1 MADQKIN
8 IPITVKGA
16 KKAKDQLGG
25 VSGSI
30 RKLGSAIVGASAAY
44 FGTRGLISAISTSTE
59 LAGIQEQAE
68 KRLEVALGRTSTAL
82 LNQAS
87 ALQKVTTFG
96 DESII
101 GVQASIAAFV
111 DSEEAIKKATAAT
124 LDIAVAMGMD
134 LQAAGD
140 LVAKTLGSSTNA
152 MSRYGIEVTGAV
164 GSTERLESLTN
175 NVAKLFGG
183 QASAQA
189 ETYAGSV
196 QQLKNEL
203 GDMAEGIGRL
213 LIPAFEKLAPHIKGM
228 IKFYSDLFNIQQKS
242 NNTSANTSDELKKL
256 TEIIDIQRA
265 SLKGLTSENLFN
277 QRETKNVQLLLKRAT
292 LAGRDAVEQLRHEKT
307 ELGELI
313 VEKFNL
319 KIALEEELKIREAL
333 NRSHE
338 NTLKLRR
345 ADIDMS
351 IEYVDV
357 VDPAT
362 KGNRLFAASY
372 GDIADASTSAL
383 KQTSDLLAVTA
394 GSSKSQQIQAMKLAQ
409 FAAIADTASGVMKAF
424 KQGGTLGFITGAG
437 IAATGAA
444 QVATIQQAI
453 ANAQAAETGFDGIV
467 NKPTLFMTG
476 ENNKAER
483 VSVTPL
489 QGPNINGPQGGGMT
503 LNITAPLIDEH
514 ILDTILPA
522 IENAQKQNLA

>member
-1 MADQKIN
+1 MADQKVN
-8 IPITVKGA
+8 IKVSTTGA
-16 KKAKDQLGG
+16 KKSKDQLSG

-30 RKLGSAIVGASAAY
+30 RKLGSAIVATSAAY

-68 KRLEVALGRTSTAL
+68 KQLATALGRTSTAL

-87 ALQKVTTFG
+87 ALQKVTIFG
-96 DESII
+96 DEATI
-101 GVQASIAAFV
+101 QQQAFLASIGFT
-111 DSEEAIKKATAAT
+111 EEKIKTIIPVAMDLATATGMT
-124 LDIAVAMGMD
+124 LESAVRNT
-134 LQAAGD
+134 
-140 LVAKTLGSSTNA
+140 AKTFSGLAGELGELVPQLRGLTA
-152 MSRYGIEVTGAV
+152 EQMKAGEAV
-164 GSTERLESLTN
+164 K
-175 NVAKLFGG
+175 VMADLFGG
-183 QASAQA
+183 QAQAQA
-189 ETYAGSV
+189 KTYAGSV
-196 QQLKNEL
+196 EQLKGEL
-203 GDMAEGIGRL
+203 SDMAEGIGRL

-228 IKFYSDLFNIQQKS
+228 IKFYSDLFNIQEKVNSQSSQQTVELEKVNSLIKFQRDRLEGLSKS
-242 NNTSANTSDELKKL
+242 KLFEQRL
-256 TEIIDIQRA
+256 TENGLGLAERA
-265 SLKGLTSENLFN
+265 RN
-277 QRETKNVQLLLKRAT
+277 Q
-292 LAGRDAVEQLRHEKT
+292 GRKIVDQYVHEKT
-307 ELGELI
+307 ELGKLI
-313 VEKFNL
+313 AEKRNL
-319 KIALEEELKIREAL
+319 KIELEEELKIREAL